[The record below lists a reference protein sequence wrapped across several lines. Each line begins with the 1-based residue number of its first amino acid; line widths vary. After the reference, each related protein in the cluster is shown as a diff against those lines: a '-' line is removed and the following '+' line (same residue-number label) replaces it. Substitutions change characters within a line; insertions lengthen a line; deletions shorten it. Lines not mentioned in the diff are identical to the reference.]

1 MPGVIIAVIISAL
14 ILAAHFFRSGP
25 GLFVLAS
32 LALIV
37 LLFVKRPWA
46 SRVLQAGLWIG
57 AAVMFW
63 TGIDIARDRIATQN
77 PRVVPPLL
85 IMSGVGIFMIVTGL
99 SVRGPGA
106 RRWFREA
113 PAIPPQEPPVPQ
125 PPMPPLP

>member
-32 LALIV
+32 LALII
-37 LLFVKRPWA
+37 LLFVRRAWV
-46 SRVLQAGLWIG
+46 SRVLQLALWIG

-63 TGIDIARDRIATQN
+63 TGIEIARERIASQN

-85 IMSGVGIFMIVTGL
+85 IMSGVGIFMIVVGL
-99 SVRGPGA
+99 SVRGPSA
-106 RRWFREA
+106 RRWFRVN
-113 PAIPPQEPPVPQ
+113 PANSLQDASAQ
-125 PPMPPLP
+125 AN

>member
-37 LLFVKRPWA
+37 LLFVRRAWA
-46 SRVLQAGLWIG
+46 SRVLQGGLWLG

-63 TGIDIARDRIATQN
+63 TGIEIARERIAAQN

-85 IMSGVGIFMIVTGL
+85 IMSGVGIFMIVVGL
-99 SVRGPGA
+99 SVRGTSA
-106 RRWFREA
+106 RRWFRVA
-113 PAIPPQEPPVPQ
+113 PPTPPQDAPS
-125 PPMPPLP
+125 PLR